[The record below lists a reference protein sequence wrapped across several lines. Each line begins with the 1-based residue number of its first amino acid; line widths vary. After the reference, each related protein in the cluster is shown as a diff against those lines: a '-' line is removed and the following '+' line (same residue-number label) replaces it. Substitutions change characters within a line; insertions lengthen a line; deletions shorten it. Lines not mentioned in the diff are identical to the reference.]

1 MSWNRSTVKIKYLR
15 SAEYEQKDLSM
26 TNLITKADSLRTN
39 AELTRKEV
47 WKSIQKDFEKAFREA
62 FMWAR

>member
-1 MSWNRSTVKIKYLR
+1 
-15 SAEYEQKDLSM
+15 M

-47 WKSIQKDFEKAFREA
+47 WKSFQKILKKLFEKLSCGRDNVSK
-62 FMWAR
+62 